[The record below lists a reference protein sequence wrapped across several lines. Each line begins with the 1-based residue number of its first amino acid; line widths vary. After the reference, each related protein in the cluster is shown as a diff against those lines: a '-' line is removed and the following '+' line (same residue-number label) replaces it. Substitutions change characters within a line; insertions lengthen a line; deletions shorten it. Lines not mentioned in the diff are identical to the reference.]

1 MASKGLEIIYCL
13 SELWAELD
21 TNLKEGVGTC
31 RMSPLTPWKTH
42 LPSQAVPLGEEPPC
56 LLPLNLSGKS
66 VHFVILGRIKMNFHS
81 ALFKSEVFYPVTTSI
96 FAKLS
101 LQPNRLCSIVTV
113 CIFPGYLSKGRY
125 GMHFFKA
132 GNAWVEHTRSLN
144 LEEHRCDARKCSL
157 KICSMVVVIPYF
169 LNINECSNI
178 PVKFSFGV
186 WILRFW
192 KGMPY
197 SVVAGL
203 SKRTSASAYSQSLLP
218 TWVL

>member
-1 MASKGLEIIYCL
+1 
-13 SELWAELD
+13 
-21 TNLKEGVGTC
+21 
-31 RMSPLTPWKTH
+31 
-42 LPSQAVPLGEEPPC
+42 
-56 LLPLNLSGKS
+56 
-66 VHFVILGRIKMNFHS
+66 MNFHS
-81 ALFKSEVFYPVTTSI
+81 ALFKPEVFYPVTTSI

-132 GNAWVEHTRSLN
+132 GNVWVEHTKSLN
-144 LEEHRCDARKCSL
+144 LEEHCCDALKCSL

-178 PVKFSFGV
+178 PVKFSFRV

-192 KGMPY
+192 KGMPS

-203 SKRTSASAYSQSLLP
+203 SICLCLFTVSASNLSIIEHVWKEGMLRLQFLTESLSGND
-218 TWVL
+218 TEFHFNSDQIRINF